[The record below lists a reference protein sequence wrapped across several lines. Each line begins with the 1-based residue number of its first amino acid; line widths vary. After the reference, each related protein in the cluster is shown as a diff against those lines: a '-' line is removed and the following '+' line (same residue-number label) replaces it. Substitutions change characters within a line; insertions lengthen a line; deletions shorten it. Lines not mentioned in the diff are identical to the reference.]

1 MAMTICIFCPG
12 LCALGQ
18 NGIMD
23 RILAHV
29 LARARR
35 TLEERVEDNLKG
47 RATDH
52 ATVSHRRSLI
62 SSRPNDF
69 ITCLY
74 LSKSTL
80 LVNSHPSCYF
90 KSALSPARSHVDEK

>member
-12 LCALGQ
+12 LCALAQ

-35 TLEERVEDNLKG
+35 TLEERVEDNLKR

-52 ATVSHRRSLI
+52 ATAE
-62 SSRPNDF
+62 
-69 ITCLY
+69 
-74 LSKSTL
+74 TL
-80 LVNSHPSCYF
+80 
-90 KSALSPARSHVDEK
+90 RQM